1 MAAHWRQGAGIGM
14 TGVVVN
20 LNANPVPPGLTEDR
34 LLGGR
39 VVLRQPADGLRA
51 AIDAVL
57 LAAAVPAE
65 PGEAVLDIG
74 TGTGAAAMC
83 LATRCPG
90 VKVTGIDIQRD
101 LIRLLGD
108 NATLNRLDDRVAGV
122 IGDIANPPPRLS
134 PGSFDHIMANPPYLE
149 AGTGTLPPSP
159 GKAMAVGEGS
169 ADLKTW
175 VRFALA
181 MVRNRGTITF
191 VHRADRLDALLG
203 EISGKAGEIT
213 LFPFWPGDGRPA
225 KRVIVRA
232 RRGIAT
238 PTRLLPGM
246 VLHLADGRFTAAADA
261 ILRDAAALELV

>member
-1 MAAHWRQGAGIGM
+1 M

-20 LNANPVPPGLTEDR
+20 LNASPLPPGLTEDR

-39 VVLRQPADGLRA
+39 IVLRQPAEGLRA
-51 AIDAVL
+51 AIDPVL

-65 PGEAVLDIG
+65 PGEAVLEVG

-90 VKVTGIDIQRD
+90 VRVTGIDIQRD

-108 NATLNRLDDRVAGV
+108 NATLNRLDDQVSGMV
-122 IGDIANPPPRLS
+122 GDIRNPPPRLS

-149 AGTGTLPPSP
+149 AGSGTLPPNH
-159 GKAMAVGEGS
+159 GKAQAVSEG
-169 ADLKTW
+169 ATDLRTW

-181 MVRNRGTITF
+181 MVRNRGAITF
-191 VHRADRLDALLG
+191 IHRADRLDSLLAELTG
-203 EISGKAGEIT
+203 RAGEIT
-213 LFPFWPGDGRPA
+213 IFPLWPGDGKPA

-246 VLHLADGRFTAAADA
+246 ILHLPDGRFTASADA
-261 ILRDAAALELV
+261 ILRDAAPLELN